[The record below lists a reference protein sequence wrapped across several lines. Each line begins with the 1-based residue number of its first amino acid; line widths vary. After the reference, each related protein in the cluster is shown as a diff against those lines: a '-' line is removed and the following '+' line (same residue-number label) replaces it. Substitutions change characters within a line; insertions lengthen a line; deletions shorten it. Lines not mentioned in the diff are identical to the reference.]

1 MPDITIALFSV
12 SAGTGHIRA
21 ADALKATAAKTFP
34 HLNVIHIDL
43 MTLVPPLFKKLY
55 ADSYLPLVERHP
67 ALWGYL
73 YSQADKRKLDSALD
87 RLRVSIERLNLQ
99 KFKDTIDALRP
110 DAVICT
116 HFLPAEL
123 FSRWK
128 RKRKFNKPVWVV
140 VTDFDVHMLWVHRRL
155 SGYCVANDE
164 VARRLND
171 RLTEAVPIHV
181 TGIPIMPSFGEP
193 RSRVESAHE
202 LGIDHSKPTLLL
214 MSGGAGI
221 GGVYRLA
228 RRLLQIESDFQLIV
242 LAGKNERLL
251 ADLQKIASEHRGRM
265 FPMGYT
271 NTIERVMAVSDLAI
285 TKSGGLTTAECL
297 AAGLPLIVVSP
308 IPGQEER
315 NADFLLEEGAALKAY
330 DEAGLEFRVKAL
342 LHDRDKLQTMRE
354 KALQLGKPNA
364 AENVLKLVLEFMSGP
379 GCGVFKAL
387 LSRAEFYTLDV
398 IAPVQ

>member
-1 MPDITIALFSV
+1 MPDNNIAIFSV
-12 SAGTGHIRA
+12 SAGMGHVRA
-21 ADALKATAAKTFP
+21 AEALKATAEAKFP
-34 HLNVIHIDL
+34 HLTITHIDL

-73 YSQADKRKLDSALD
+73 YSKADKRKLDSGVD
-87 RLRVSIERLNLQ
+87 KLRVSIERLNLQ
-99 KFKDTIDALRP
+99 KFKDTIDSLRP
-110 DAVICT
+110 NAVICT

-164 VARRLND
+164 VAWRLRD
-171 RLTEAVPIHV
+171 RVTEAVPIHV
-181 TGIPIMPSFGEP
+181 TGIPIMPSFGE
-193 RSRVESAHE
+193 RCSRIDCAHE
-202 LGIDHSKPTLLL
+202 LGIDHSKPTLLM

-221 GGVYRLA
+221 GGIQRLA
-228 RRLLQIESDFQLIV
+228 RRLLKIESDFQLIV
-242 LAGKNERLL
+242 LAGRNERLL
-251 ADLQKIASEHRGRM
+251 SDLQKIASEYRGRM
-265 FPMGYT
+265 FAMGYT

-297 AAGLPLIVVSP
+297 AAGLPIIVVSP

-342 LHDRDKLQTMRE
+342 LHDRNKLQTMRE
-354 KALQLGKPNA
+354 KALRLSKPNA
-364 AENVLKLVLEFMSGP
+364 AENVLKLVLEHM
-379 GCGVFKAL
+379 
-387 LSRAEFYTLDV
+387 
-398 IAPVQ
+398 